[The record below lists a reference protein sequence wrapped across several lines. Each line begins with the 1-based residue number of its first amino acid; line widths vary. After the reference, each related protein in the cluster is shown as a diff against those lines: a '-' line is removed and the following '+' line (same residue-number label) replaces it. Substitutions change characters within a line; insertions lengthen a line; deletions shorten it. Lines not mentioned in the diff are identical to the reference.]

1 MNKLLSI
8 LSKYNEFRVDFSC
21 VIDKSFRIS
30 NYDPNIYRSGIKVDT
45 GAAGTLI
52 PLKTLGYTDIEI
64 LQLIDSVIKTDKS
77 RLSVV
82 RGVETNNTLHN
93 SQIRSASDSFIK
105 SFKGLAINMQIN
117 DFTINGINL
126 GNIEARVTT
135 QTTGNIL
142 LGMDIMK
149 DWDIHIGKD
158 INTHETLFLACPYNS
173 INDEYLTA
181 LENHF
186 GIGTIVNSALVRK
199 SKIWILYLKCKNY

>member
-1 MNKLLSI
+1 MINNYVECN
-8 LSKYNEFRVDFSC
+8 LSKRKEFRTDFACKIAKVEMES
-21 VIDKSFRIS
+21 IF
-30 NYDPNIYRSGIKVDT
+30 NIGNNRSGIKIDT
-45 GAAGTLI
+45 GAQGTLV
-52 PLKTLGYTDIEI
+52 PLRTLGWTDTQINKLIETTYKNNI
-64 LQLIDSVIKTDKS
+64 NAF
-77 RLSVV
+77 SVV
-82 RGVETNNTLHN
+82 RGVESNNTKTITELQN
-93 SQIRSASDSFIK
+93 MTLEEIKKYKGIAIQMKTEFIKIGSFI
-105 SFKGLAINMQIN
+105 FNN
-117 DFTINGINL
+117 VN
-126 GNIEARVTT
+126 ARVTT

-199 SKIWILYLKCKNY
+199 SKI